1 MLQYFKPEKQYI
13 YLIRKAS
20 RALSIIMIC
29 RCVQEI
35 SVSLDLCYNY
45 VYGTCFHS
53 KFVSCVVSVLKKK

>member
-13 YLIRKAS
+13 YLVRK
-20 RALSIIMIC
+20 ALSIIMIC
-29 RCVQEI
+29 RGVQEI